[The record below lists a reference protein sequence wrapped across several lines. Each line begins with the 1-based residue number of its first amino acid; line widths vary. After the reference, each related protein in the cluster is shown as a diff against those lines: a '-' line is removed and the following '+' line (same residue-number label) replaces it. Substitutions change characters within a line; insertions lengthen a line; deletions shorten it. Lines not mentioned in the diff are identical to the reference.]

1 MKRII
6 KIRESIFKYLIIL
19 LGIALVFMNIKM
31 YENIGAI
38 NGSNLTICYYIYM
51 NVLVIILSFIEGKIV
66 EYRVK
71 DLDLNYIKPYGKS
84 SIVKYCI
91 LFIGLIAIAWC
102 IKIGMIIRTGFLMTM
117 CINIVIVMIV
127 QYISMKI
134 NMYIKYKVMYRENI
148 LVIGN
153 KLYNI
158 EGIKSIT
165 DNFGSNFYM
174 EVGSKEYEI
183 FCGQLSTKKELM
195 NILGNKIISNGL

>member
-31 YENIGAI
+31 YENIGAR
-38 NGSNLTICYYIYM
+38 NGSKLVSRYYIYM
-51 NVLVIILSFIEGKIV
+51 NVLVLILSFIEGKIV
-66 EYRVK
+66 KYRVK

-91 LFIGLIAIAWC
+91 LFIGFIAIAWC
-102 IKIGMIIRTGFLMTM
+102 INIGMIIRTKFLRTVCNDM
-117 CINIVIVMIV
+117 IIVMIV

-134 NMYIKYKVMYRENI
+134 SMYIKYKVMYRENI

-153 KLYNI
+153 KLYDI
-158 EGIKSIT
+158 EGIKSIR
-165 DNFGSNFYM
+165 DDFGSNFYM

-195 NILGNKIISNGL
+195 NILCNKITSN